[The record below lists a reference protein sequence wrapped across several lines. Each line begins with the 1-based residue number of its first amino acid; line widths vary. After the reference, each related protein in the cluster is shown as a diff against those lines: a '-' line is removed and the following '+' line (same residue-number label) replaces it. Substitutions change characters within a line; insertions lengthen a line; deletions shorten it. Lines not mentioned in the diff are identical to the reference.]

1 MKVLIKAIG
10 ESFAHHRKAG
20 ILVPFAI
27 WMAALFVVNY
37 SLDFEDNYID
47 TIADPVARW
56 AAMWAFQTVPY
67 IVTCLLLRM
76 HFGKEIALKNFRFW
90 AIVIFGF
97 AVLSFDRTVYFW
109 GLFEDLA
116 VTAQAR
122 SKVYYMYKI
131 ASMFKGVFTV
141 ILPLIFLSL
150 IADRYRKTGAYGLRP
165 APFDLKPY
173 IILLA
178 GAAVMVAIGSTISDM
193 QNFYPKYARSG
204 GSAFAQAVEIPEWL
218 AVVAYEAAYG
228 FDFISTEYFFRGFL
242 VIGLYRFLGPYVLL
256 PMAASYAVL
265 HFGKP
270 AAEALS
276 SVFGGYIL
284 GVIAIHHRSI
294 WGGVIVHVGLAWMM
308 EIAGYLMRL

>member
-1 MKVLIKAIG
+1 MKALIKAIG
-10 ESFAHHRKAG
+10 ESFAHHRKAV

-27 WMAALFVVNY
+27 WMAALFVFNY

-47 TIADPVARW
+47 TIADPAARW

-67 IVTCLLLRM
+67 IVTCLILRN
-76 HFGKEIALKNFRFW
+76 HFGKSTALYNLRFW
-90 AIVIFGF
+90 VVVLIGF

-109 GLFEDLA
+109 GLFEDYA
-116 VTAQAR
+116 VTARAR
-122 SKVYYMYKI
+122 SKVYYVYKI

-141 ILPLIFLSL
+141 ILPLILLNL
-150 IADRYRKTGAYGLRP
+150 IADRHRKTGAYGLRP
-165 APFDLKPY
+165 LPFDPKPY
-173 IILLA
+173 LILLA
-178 GAAVMVAIGSTISDM
+178 GAAVMVAIGSTISDI

-204 GSAFAQAVEIPEWL
+204 GGAFARAAEIPEW
-218 AVVAYEAAYG
+218 VAALIYEVSYG

-242 VIGLYRFLGPYVLL
+242 VIGLYRYLGPQVLL

-270 AAEALS
+270 AAEAFS
-276 SVFGGYIL
+276 SIFGGYIL

-294 WGGVIVHVGLAWMM
+294 WGGVVVHVGLAWMM
-308 EIAGYLMRL
+308 EVAGYLMRG